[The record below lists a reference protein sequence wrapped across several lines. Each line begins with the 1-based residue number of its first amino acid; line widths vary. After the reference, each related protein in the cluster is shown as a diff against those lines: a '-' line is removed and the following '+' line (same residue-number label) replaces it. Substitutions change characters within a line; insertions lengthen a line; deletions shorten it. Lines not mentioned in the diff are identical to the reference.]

1 MIDDQRGRAGRAG
14 RFHRALN
21 LAVAHLSFVAGG
33 RAGMAELSHSTHLT
47 FSRNNPCPYI
57 I

>member
-14 RFHRALN
+14 RFPRALN